1 MLNEQ
6 VRRSPTYEGTGTTG
20 PFSFDF
26 KVFDATQ
33 ISVEL
38 TAAGAFAP
46 RTLEASEYEAVLN
59 EDGEGGQVT
68 LAMPLQVGEKLS
80 IVSAIPYDQPM
91 GLSRMGSFN
100 PDDLVT
106 AWDRNCA
113 LIQQLLEKLR
123 RAVLAPG
130 NTDVNPWTIFA
141 QIFQALKEAKE
152 AAESAEQYAEL
163 CEEIKQYIEVYSWD
177 IPHLVNSIRDVE
189 NYPYDGF
196 FVVGGYGNPGHNGQN
211 ISNRY
216 VKAEGSSELRTLGE
230 RFADI
235 VNVKDFG
242 AVGDGVH
249 DDTEAIQAAC
259 DHAGALGFALIVFP
273 HGSYKVT
280 ERIALPGNCSVNGFG
295 SRILCSSSN
304 GAFMVE
310 GQGLGTQVALGSNAT
325 SGDTTI
331 TTASAHG
338 LVAGDMALLWSQRD
352 SLSEAAGDWRLGYHQ
367 GLKCYF
373 AEPVSIQAVPSTTTV
388 SLSNGLIFP
397 GYRTDAVQDTGS
409 GRTAATLAKLNFS
422 ENVTIRNFVIDHDG
436 SGSAISAQYAKN
448 FVVDNVV
455 VNTGT
460 SLDGVSGISL
470 FACYG
475 VRINGVSVFGDKTQQ
490 IETGD
495 ENFWRWTAVGV
506 SSCWYVVVD
515 DCHYGNVA
523 NGTDFTFYE
532 NYWCS
537 MFCAMRNSFVVDA
550 TAVPSTSHPGVYAN
564 EFSNNT
570 FVNCRTGLTIR
581 SRAARITGNEF
592 TKSKPSEE
600 ADERAIVLQSSAID
614 SIVSGNRI
622 SGYYI
627 GIEDHAYSA
636 GVGMLETHRNIYTQN
651 VIKNVKVGFA
661 LTQGPQGNV
670 DKVASVV
677 TNNQIEFE
685 ASAVQCRQWRHGLC
699 VYGNYLRGVTAD
711 DGTVPTCFY
720 VSSDSTGHKFFN
732 NMVENAR
739 LYTIQ
744 SGRTSSYYG
753 DEVFDGNNN
762 ILFGYDI
769 VVGSTTGY
777 LNNSTYPKVG
787 SLYNKVRISQSGS
800 TVSVDGYPASALL
813 GLEHAGG
820 PIFGMVSTDGTGFP
834 SINFYDGSL
843 SIKAS
848 VQYGFTADR
857 LNLAVSSGGG
867 WFISS
872 RSFSPQS
879 DNTLSL
885 GTGSTRVSEVFAA
898 TGAIN
903 TSDSRCKSSVASAS
917 DTLLDA
923 WGAVPIHT
931 FQFSD
936 AVEKKGMDAAR
947 FHVGVVA
954 QEVQEAFSQK
964 GLDAARYGLFCHDE
978 WQDEY
983 ETVEVVDQEEVID
996 DDGRVVTPRVTH
1008 TEQKLITPE
1017 GDRYGIRYEEALCL
1031 EAAYQRRRADRL
1043 EERLAALEKRMT
1055 IVEAQ

>member
-1 MLNEQ
+1 MSTINYLQGYAFAKKKGDTIHVFEGPHTLSDFLP
-6 VRRSPTYEGTGTTG
+6 VMAEGT
-20 PFSFDF
+20 D
-26 KVFDATQ
+26 V
-33 ISVEL
+33 
-38 TAAGAFAP
+38 P
-46 RTLEASEYEAVLN
+46 R
-59 EDGEGGQVT
+59 
-68 LAMPLQVGEKLS
+68 M
-80 IVSAIPYDQPM
+80 
-91 GLSRMGSFN
+91 
-100 PDDLVT
+100 
-106 AWDRNCA
+106 
-113 LIQQLLEKLR
+113 
-123 RAVLAPG
+123 
-130 NTDVNPWTIFA
+130 
-141 QIFQALKEAKE
+141 LK
-152 AAESAEQYAEL
+152 
-163 CEEIKQYIEVYSWD
+163 D
-177 IPHLVNSIRDVE
+177 
-189 NYPYDGF
+189 
-196 FVVGGYGNPGHNGQN
+196 
-211 ISNRY
+211 
-216 VKAEGSSELRTLGE
+216 
-230 RFADI
+230 RFADV
-235 VNVKDFG
+235 VNVRDFG
-242 AVGDGVH
+242 AKGDGTS

-295 SRILCSSSN
+295 SRILCSSTN

-310 GQGLGTQVALGSNAT
+310 GDGLETQVALGTNAT
-325 SGDTTI
+325 SGDTTL

-338 LVAGDMALLWSQRD
+338 LSAGDMALLWSQRD
-352 SLSEAAGDWRLGYHQ
+352 SLSEAAGEWRLGYHQ

-373 AEPVSIQAVPSTTTV
+373 AEPVSIQVVPSSTSV
-388 SLSNGLIFP
+388 SLSTGLIFP
-397 GYRTDAVQDTGS
+397 GYRTDAVQDSGS
-409 GRTAATLAKLNFS
+409 GRTAATLAKLNFA
-422 ENVTIRNFVIDHDG
+422 ENVTIRNFIIDHDG
-436 SGSAISAQYAKN
+436 SGAAIQARFAKN

-455 VNTGT
+455 INTGNST
-460 SLDGVSGISL
+460 DGVSGVSM
-470 FACYG
+470 FGCYN
-475 VRINGVSVFGDKTQQ
+475 VRINGVSVFGDKTVVV
-490 IETGD
+490 ETGD
-495 ENFWRWTAVGV
+495 SNFWRWTAVGV
-506 SSCWYVVVD
+506 SSSWFVVVD
-515 DCHYGNVA
+515 NCHYGNVA
-523 NGTDFTFYE
+523 NGTDFTFLDD
-532 NYWCS
+532 YWCS
-537 MFCAMRNSFVVDA
+537 MFCTMRNTFVVDA
-550 TAVPSTSHPGVYAN
+550 TAVSSTSHPGVYAN

-600 ADERAIVLQSSAID
+600 DDERAIVLQSSAID

-661 LTQGPQGNV
+661 LTHGPQGNV

-685 ASAVQCRQWRHGLC
+685 TYAVQCRQWRHGLC

-739 LYTIQ
+739 LYTLQ

-800 TVSVDGYPASALL
+800 TVSVDGYPAAALL
-813 GLEHAGG
+813 GLEYAGG

-872 RSFSPQS
+872 GSFSPQA

-885 GTGSTRVSEVFAA
+885 GTGSNRVSEVFAA
-898 TGAIN
+898 TAAIN
-903 TSDSRCKSSVASAS
+903 TSDQRVKTSVASAS

-923 WGAVPIHT
+923 VGAIPIHT
-931 FQFSD
+931 FQFTD
-936 AVEKKGMDAAR
+936 AVEKKGAESAR
-947 FHVGVVA
+947 LHVGVIA
-954 QEVQEAFSQK
+954 QEVASAFQAQ
-964 GLDAARYGLFCHDE
+964 GLDASRYGLFCHDE

-983 ETVEVVDQEEVID
+983 ETVEVVDQPEVLNENGD
-996 DDGRVVTPRVTH
+996 VVTPAVTH
-1008 TEQKLITPE
+1008 KEKQKVLSA
-1017 GDRYGIRYEEALCL
+1017 GDRYGIRYEELLVLECARLRRELDRIKTALT
-1031 EAAYQRRRADRL
+1031 ANGI
-1043 EERLAALEKRMT
+1043 T
-1055 IVEAQ
+1055 I

>member
-1 MLNEQ
+1 M
-6 VRRSPTYEGTGTTG
+6 
-20 PFSFDF
+20 
-26 KVFDATQ
+26 ATINHLQ
-33 ISVEL
+33 
-38 TAAGAFAP
+38 GYAFAKKKGD
-46 RTLEASEYEAVLN
+46 TIHVF
-59 EDGEGGQVT
+59 EGPHT
-68 LAMPLQVGEKLS
+68 LADFMPV
-80 IVSAIPYDQPM
+80 I
-91 GLSRMGSFN
+91 
-100 PDDLVT
+100 
-106 AWDRNCA
+106 
-113 LIQQLLEKLR
+113 
-123 RAVLAPG
+123 
-130 NTDVNPWTIFA
+130 
-141 QIFQALKEAKE
+141 
-152 AAESAEQYAEL
+152 
-163 CEEIKQYIEVYSWD
+163 
-177 IPHLVNSIRDVE
+177 
-189 NYPYDGF
+189 
-196 FVVGGYGNPGHNGQN
+196 
-211 ISNRY
+211 
-216 VKAEGSSELRTLGE
+216 AEGSDIPRMLKD
-230 RFADI
+230 RFADV
-235 VNVKDFG
+235 VNVRDFG
-242 AVGDGVH
+242 AKGDGTS

-295 SRILCSSSN
+295 SRILCSSTN

-310 GQGLGTQVALGSNAT
+310 GDGLGTQVALGTNAT
-325 SGDTTI
+325 SGDTTL

-338 LVAGDMALLWSQRD
+338 LSAGDMALLWSQRD
-352 SLSEAAGDWRLGYHQ
+352 SLSEAAGEWRLGYHQ
-367 GLKCYF
+367 GIKCYF
-373 AEPVSIQAVPSTTTV
+373 AEPVSIQAVPSTTSV
-388 SLSNGLIFP
+388 SLSTGLIFP

-422 ENVTIRNFVIDHDG
+422 ENVTIRNFVIDHNG

-460 SLDGVSGISL
+460 SLNGVSGISL

-515 DCHYGNVA
+515 DCHYGNVT

-550 TAVPSTSHPGVYAN
+550 TAVSSTSHPGVYAN

-592 TKSKPSEE
+592 TKTEPSEE
-600 ADERAIVLQSSAID
+600 DDERAIVLQSSAID

-622 SGYYI
+622 SGYHI

-685 ASAVQCRQWRHGLC
+685 AYAVQCRQWRHGLC

-711 DGTVPTCFY
+711 DGTVPICFY

-739 LYTIQ
+739 LYTLQ

-800 TVSVDGYPASALL
+800 TVSVDGYPAAALL
-813 GLEHAGG
+813 GLEYAGG

-872 RSFSPQS
+872 GSFSPQA

-885 GTGSTRVSEVFAA
+885 GTGSNRVSEVFAA
-898 TGAIN
+898 TAAIN
-903 TSDSRCKSSVASAS
+903 TSDQRVKSSVASAS

-923 WGAVPIHT
+923 VGSVPIHT
-931 FQFSD
+931 FQFTD
-936 AVEKKGMDAAR
+936 AVEKKGSDAAR
-947 FHVGVVA
+947 FHAGVIA
-954 QEVQEAFSQK
+954 QEVASAFQSK
-964 GLDAARYGLFCHDE
+964 GLDATRYGLFCYDE

-983 ETVEVVDQEEVID
+983 ETVEVVDQEEVVD
-996 DDGRVVTPRVTH
+996 DEGNVVTPRVTH
-1008 TEQKLITPE
+1008 TEQRLVTAA
-1017 GDRYGIRYEEALCL
+1017 GDRYGIRYEELLMLECARLRRELQRVNTALIAHGITL
-1031 EAAYQRRRADRL
+1031 GDE
-1043 EERLAALEKRMT
+1043 
-1055 IVEAQ
+1055 

>member
-1 MLNEQ
+1 M
-6 VRRSPTYEGTGTTG
+6 
-20 PFSFDF
+20 
-26 KVFDATQ
+26 ATINHLQ
-33 ISVEL
+33 
-38 TAAGAFAP
+38 GYAFAKKKGD
-46 RTLEASEYEAVLN
+46 TIHVF
-59 EDGEGGQVT
+59 EGPHT
-68 LAMPLQVGEKLS
+68 LADFMPV
-80 IVSAIPYDQPM
+80 I
-91 GLSRMGSFN
+91 
-100 PDDLVT
+100 
-106 AWDRNCA
+106 
-113 LIQQLLEKLR
+113 
-123 RAVLAPG
+123 
-130 NTDVNPWTIFA
+130 
-141 QIFQALKEAKE
+141 
-152 AAESAEQYAEL
+152 
-163 CEEIKQYIEVYSWD
+163 
-177 IPHLVNSIRDVE
+177 
-189 NYPYDGF
+189 
-196 FVVGGYGNPGHNGQN
+196 
-211 ISNRY
+211 
-216 VKAEGSSELRTLGE
+216 AEGSDIPRMLKD
-230 RFADI
+230 RFADV
-235 VNVKDFG
+235 VNVRDYG
-242 AVGDGVH
+242 AVGDGIS

-295 SRILCSSSN
+295 SRILCSSAG
-304 GAFMVE
+304 GAFFVE
-310 GQGLGTQVALGSNAT
+310 GGGLGTQIALGANAT
-325 SGDTTI
+325 SRDTTL
-331 TTASAHG
+331 TTVSAHG
-338 LVAGDMALLWSQRD
+338 LSAGDMALLWSQRD

-388 SLSNGLIFP
+388 SLANGLIFP
-397 GYRTDAVQDTGS
+397 GYRTDAMQDTGS
-409 GRTAATLAKLNFS
+409 GRTAATLAKLNFA

-460 SLDGVSGISL
+460 SLNGVSGISL

-495 ENFWRWTAVGV
+495 ENFWRWSAVDV

-564 EFSNNT
+564 EFSDNT

-600 ADERAIVLQSSAID
+600 DDERAIILQSSAID

-622 SGYYI
+622 SGYYV

-636 GVGMLETHRNIYTQN
+636 GVGMLEAHRNIYTQN
-651 VIKNVKVGFA
+651 VIKNVKVGIA
-661 LTQGPQGNV
+661 LTTGPQGNV
-670 DKVASVV
+670 DKVASIV

-685 ASAVQCRQWRHGLC
+685 TNAVQCRQWRHGLC
-699 VYGNYLRGVTAD
+699 VYGNYLRGVATS
-711 DGTVPTCFY
+711 DGTLPVCFY
-720 VSSDSTGHKFFN
+720 VSSDSTSHKFFN
-732 NMVENAR
+732 NLVENAR
-739 LYTIQ
+739 LYTLTG
-744 SGRTSSYYG
+744 GRTSSYYG

-769 VVGSTTGY
+769 VVGNTTGY
-777 LNNSTYPKVG
+777 LNNSNYPKVG

-800 TVSVDGYPASALL
+800 TVSVGGYPAAALL
-813 GLEHAGG
+813 GLEYAGG

-872 RSFSPQS
+872 GSFSPQA

-885 GTGSTRVSEVFAA
+885 GIGSNRVSEVFAA
-898 TGAIN
+898 TAAIN
-903 TSDSRCKSSVASAS
+903 TSDSRVKSSVASAS

-923 WGAVPIHT
+923 IGAIPIHT
-931 FQFSD
+931 FQFTD
-936 AVEKKGMDAAR
+936 AVEKKGSDTAR
-947 FHVGVVA
+947 FHAGVIA
-954 QEVQEAFSQK
+954 QEVASAFQAK
-964 GLDAARYGLFCHDE
+964 GLDASRYGLFCYDT

-983 ETVEVVDQEEVID
+983 EKVEVVDQPEVLNEN
-996 DDGRVVTPRVTH
+996 GEVVSPAVTH
-1008 TEQKLITPE
+1008 TEQRLVTAA
-1017 GDRYGIRYEEALCL
+1017 GDRYGIRYEELLMLECARLRRELQRVNTALIAHGITL
-1031 EAAYQRRRADRL
+1031 GDE
-1043 EERLAALEKRMT
+1043 
-1055 IVEAQ
+1055 

>member
-1 MLNEQ
+1 MATINHLQGYAFAKKKGGTIHVFEGPHTLSDFLP
-6 VRRSPTYEGTGTTG
+6 VVAEGT
-20 PFSFDF
+20 D
-26 KVFDATQ
+26 V
-33 ISVEL
+33 
-38 TAAGAFAP
+38 P
-46 RTLEASEYEAVLN
+46 R
-59 EDGEGGQVT
+59 
-68 LAMPLQVGEKLS
+68 M
-80 IVSAIPYDQPM
+80 
-91 GLSRMGSFN
+91 
-100 PDDLVT
+100 
-106 AWDRNCA
+106 
-113 LIQQLLEKLR
+113 
-123 RAVLAPG
+123 
-130 NTDVNPWTIFA
+130 
-141 QIFQALKEAKE
+141 LK
-152 AAESAEQYAEL
+152 
-163 CEEIKQYIEVYSWD
+163 D
-177 IPHLVNSIRDVE
+177 
-189 NYPYDGF
+189 
-196 FVVGGYGNPGHNGQN
+196 
-211 ISNRY
+211 
-216 VKAEGSSELRTLGE
+216 
-230 RFADI
+230 RFADV
-235 VNVKDFG
+235 VNVRDFG
-242 AVGDGVH
+242 AKGDGTS

-304 GAFMVE
+304 GAFLVE
-310 GQGLGTQVALGSNAT
+310 GDGLGTQVALGTNAT
-325 SGDTTI
+325 SGDTTL

-338 LVAGDMALLWSQRD
+338 LSAGDMALLWSQRD
-352 SLSEAAGDWRLGYHQ
+352 SLSEAAGEWRLGYHQ
-367 GLKCYF
+367 GIKCYF
-373 AEPVSIQAVPSTTTV
+373 AEPVSIQAVPSTTSV
-388 SLSNGLIFP
+388 SLSTGLIFP

-422 ENVTIRNFVIDHDG
+422 ENVTIRNFVIDHNG

-460 SLDGVSGISL
+460 SLNGVSGISL

-550 TAVPSTSHPGVYAN
+550 TAVSSTSHPGVYAN

-600 ADERAIVLQSSAID
+600 DDERAIVLQSSAID

-685 ASAVQCRQWRHGLC
+685 AYAVQCRQWRHGLC

-711 DGTVPTCFY
+711 DGTVPICFY

-739 LYTIQ
+739 LYTLQ

-777 LNNSTYPKVG
+777 LNSSTYPKVG

-800 TVSVDGYPASALL
+800 TVSVDGYPAAALL
-813 GLEHAGG
+813 GLEYAGG

-872 RSFSPQS
+872 GSFSPQA

-885 GTGSTRVSEVFAA
+885 GTGSNRVSEVFAA
-898 TGAIN
+898 TAAIN
-903 TSDSRCKSSVASAS
+903 TSDQRVKSSVASAS

-923 WGAVPIHT
+923 VGSVPIHT
-931 FQFSD
+931 FQFTD
-936 AVEKKGMDAAR
+936 AVEKKGSDAAR
-947 FHVGVVA
+947 FHAGVIA
-954 QEVQEAFSQK
+954 QEVASAFQSK
-964 GLDAARYGLFCHDE
+964 GLDATRYGLFCYDE

-983 ETVEVVDQEEVID
+983 ETVEVVDQEEVVD
-996 DDGRVVTPRVTH
+996 DEGNVVTPRVTH
-1008 TEQKLITPE
+1008 TEQRLVTAA
-1017 GDRYGIRYEEALCL
+1017 GDRYGIRYEELLMLECARLRRELQRVNTALIAHGITL
-1031 EAAYQRRRADRL
+1031 GDE
-1043 EERLAALEKRMT
+1043 
-1055 IVEAQ
+1055 

>member
-1 MLNEQ
+1 M
-6 VRRSPTYEGTGTTG
+6 TTINRLQG
-20 PFSFDF
+20 C
-26 KVFDATQ
+26 
-33 ISVEL
+33 
-38 TAAGAFAP
+38 AFAKKKGD
-46 RTLEASEYEAVLN
+46 RIDVF
-59 EDGEGGQVT
+59 EGPHT
-68 LAMPLQVGEKLS
+68 LA
-80 IVSAIPYDQPM
+80 D
-91 GLSRMGSFN
+91 
-100 PDDLVT
+100 
-106 AWDRNCA
+106 
-113 LIQQLLEKLR
+113 
-123 RAVLAPG
+123 
-130 NTDVNPWTIFA
+130 
-141 QIFQALKEAKE
+141 
-152 AAESAEQYAEL
+152 
-163 CEEIKQYIEVYSWD
+163 
-177 IPHLVNSIRDVE
+177 
-189 NYPYDGF
+189 F
-196 FVVGGYGNPGHNGQN
+196 FSV
-211 ISNRY
+211 I
-216 VKAEGSSELRTLGE
+216 AEGSDVPRMLKD
-230 RFADI
+230 RFSDV
-235 VNVKDFG
+235 VNVRDFG
-242 AVGDGVH
+242 AVGDGVT

-259 DHAGALGFALIVFP
+259 DHAGTLGFALIVFP

-310 GQGLGTQVALGSNAT
+310 GDGLGTQVVLGTNAT
-325 SGDTTI
+325 SGDTTL

-338 LVAGDMALLWSQRD
+338 LSAGDMALLWSQRD
-352 SLSEAAGDWRLGYHQ
+352 SLSDAAGEWRLGHHQ

-422 ENVTIRNFVIDHDG
+422 ENVTIRNFVIDHNG

-490 IETGD
+490 IETDD

-592 TKSKPSEE
+592 TKTEPSEE
-600 ADERAIVLQSSAID
+600 DDERAIVLQSSAID

-622 SGYYI
+622 SGYHI

-685 ASAVQCRQWRHGLC
+685 AYAVQCRQWRHGLC

-711 DGTVPTCFY
+711 DGTVPICFY

-739 LYTIQ
+739 LYTLQ

-800 TVSVDGYPASALL
+800 TVSVDGYSAAALL
-813 GLEHAGG
+813 GLEYAGG

-872 RSFSPQS
+872 GSFSPQA

-885 GTGSTRVSEVFAA
+885 GTGSNRVSEVFAA
-898 TGAIN
+898 TAAIN
-903 TSDSRCKSSVASAS
+903 TSDQRVKSSVASVS

-923 WGAVPIHT
+923 VGSVPIHT
-931 FQFSD
+931 FQFTD
-936 AVEKKGMDAAR
+936 AVEKKGSDAAR
-947 FHVGVVA
+947 FHAGVIA
-954 QEVQEAFSQK
+954 QEVASAFQGH
-964 GLDAARYGLFCHDE
+964 GLDAARYGLFCHDS

-983 ETVEVVDQEEVID
+983 ETVEVVDQPEVLNE
-996 DDGRVVTPRVTH
+996 DGEVVTPVVTH
-1008 TEQKLITPE
+1008 TEQRLITAA
-1017 GDRYGIRYEEALCL
+1017 GDRYGIRYEELLMLECARLRRELQRVNTALIAHGITL
-1031 EAAYQRRRADRL
+1031 GDE
-1043 EERLAALEKRMT
+1043 
-1055 IVEAQ
+1055 

>member
-1 MLNEQ
+1 MGENMAGVNQLL
-6 VRRSPTYEGTGTTG
+6 
-20 PFSFDF
+20 PFANGDTPNVISFDDWNALSARQSGF
-26 KVFDATQ
+26 QSGIARSQQFNYILAQ
-33 ISVEL
+33 GG
-38 TAAGAFAP
+38 AAG
-46 RTLEASEYEAVLN
+46 YVI
-59 EDGEGGQVT
+59 GQLVADYT
-68 LAMPLQVGEKLS
+68 TETATISATPLYQSFKQAMS
-80 IVSAIPYDQPM
+80 SFVSSSP
-91 GLSRMGSFN
+91 
-100 PDDLVT
+100 VT
-106 AWDRNCA
+106 A
-113 LIQQLLEKLR
+113 
-123 RAVLAPG
+123 
-130 NTDVNPWTIFA
+130 T
-141 QIFQALKEAKE
+141 
-152 AAESAEQYAEL
+152 
-163 CEEIKQYIEVYSWD
+163 
-177 IPHLVNSIRDVE
+177 
-189 NYPYDGF
+189 
-196 FVVGGYGNPGHNGQN
+196 
-211 ISNRY
+211 
-216 VKAEGSSELRTLGE
+216 GSTTPRPLDE
-230 RFADI
+230 RFADSI
-235 VNVKDFG
+235 NVKDFG
-242 AVGDGVH
+242 AKGDGVT
-249 DDTEAIQAAC
+249 DDTAAIQAAC

-422 ENVTIRNFVIDHDG
+422 ENVTIRNFVIDHGG

-600 ADERAIVLQSSAID
+600 EDERAIVLQSSAID

-627 GIEDHAYSA
+627 GIEDQAYSA

-661 LTQGPQGNV
+661 LTHGPQGNV

-685 ASAVQCRQWRHGLC
+685 AYAVQCRKWRHGLC

-800 TVSVDGYPASALL
+800 TVSVDGYPAAALL
-813 GLEHAGG
+813 GLEYAGG

-848 VQYGFTADR
+848 VQYSFTADR

-885 GTGSTRVSEVFAA
+885 GTGSNRVSEVFAA

-917 DTLLDA
+917 DALLDA
-923 WGAVPIHT
+923 VGNIPIHT
-931 FQFSD
+931 FQFTD
-936 AVEKKGMDAAR
+936 AVEKKGSDAAR
-947 FHVGVVA
+947 FHVGVIA
-954 QEVQEAFSQK
+954 QEVASAFEAQ

-978 WQDEY
+978 WGDEY
-983 ETVEVVDQEEVID
+983 ETVEVVDQPEVLGE
-996 DDGRVVTPRVTH
+996 DGEVVTPAVTH
-1008 TEQKLITPE
+1008 TEQKLVTAA
-1017 GDRYGIRYEEALCL
+1017 GDRYGIRYEELLTL
-1031 EAAYQRRRADRL
+1031 ECARLRRELDRIK
-1043 EERLAALEKRMT
+1043 AALTKRAGLQFDGG
-1055 IVEAQ
+1055 ELNHGQP

>member
-1 MLNEQ
+1 
-6 VRRSPTYEGTGTTG
+6 
-20 PFSFDF
+20 
-26 KVFDATQ
+26 
-33 ISVEL
+33 
-38 TAAGAFAP
+38 
-46 RTLEASEYEAVLN
+46 
-59 EDGEGGQVT
+59 
-68 LAMPLQVGEKLS
+68 
-80 IVSAIPYDQPM
+80 
-91 GLSRMGSFN
+91 
-100 PDDLVT
+100 
-106 AWDRNCA
+106 
-113 LIQQLLEKLR
+113 
-123 RAVLAPG
+123 
-130 NTDVNPWTIFA
+130 
-141 QIFQALKEAKE
+141 
-152 AAESAEQYAEL
+152 
-163 CEEIKQYIEVYSWD
+163 
-177 IPHLVNSIRDVE
+177 
-189 NYPYDGF
+189 
-196 FVVGGYGNPGHNGQN
+196 
-211 ISNRY
+211 
-216 VKAEGSSELRTLGE
+216 
-230 RFADI
+230 
-235 VNVKDFG
+235 
-242 AVGDGVH
+242 
-249 DDTEAIQAAC
+249 
-259 DHAGALGFALIVFP
+259 
-273 HGSYKVT
+273 
-280 ERIALPGNCSVNGFG
+280 
-295 SRILCSSSN
+295 
-304 GAFMVE
+304 
-310 GQGLGTQVALGSNAT
+310 
-325 SGDTTI
+325 
-331 TTASAHG
+331 
-338 LVAGDMALLWSQRD
+338 
-352 SLSEAAGDWRLGYHQ
+352 
-367 GLKCYF
+367 
-373 AEPVSIQAVPSTTTV
+373 
-388 SLSNGLIFP
+388 
-397 GYRTDAVQDTGS
+397 
-409 GRTAATLAKLNFS
+409 
-422 ENVTIRNFVIDHDG
+422 
-436 SGSAISAQYAKN
+436 
-448 FVVDNVV
+448 
-455 VNTGT
+455 
-460 SLDGVSGISL
+460 
-470 FACYG
+470 
-475 VRINGVSVFGDKTQQ
+475 
-490 IETGD
+490 
-495 ENFWRWTAVGV
+495 
-506 SSCWYVVVD
+506 
-515 DCHYGNVA
+515 
-523 NGTDFTFYE
+523 
-532 NYWCS
+532 

-600 ADERAIVLQSSAID
+600 EDERAIVLQSSAID

-661 LTQGPQGNV
+661 LTHGPQGNV

-685 ASAVQCRQWRHGLC
+685 AYAVQCRQWRHGLC

-800 TVSVDGYPASALL
+800 TVSVDGYPAAALL
-813 GLEHAGG
+813 GLEYAGG

-885 GTGSTRVSEVFAA
+885 GTGSNRVSEVFAA

-917 DTLLDA
+917 DALLDA
-923 WGAVPIHT
+923 VGNIPIHT
-931 FQFSD
+931 FQFTD
-936 AVEKKGMDAAR
+936 AVEKKGSDAAR
-947 FHVGVVA
+947 FHVGVIA
-954 QEVQEAFSQK
+954 QEVQQAFEAK

-978 WQDEY
+978 WKDEY
-983 ETVEVVDQEEVID
+983 ETVEVVDQPEVLGE
-996 DDGRVVTPRVTH
+996 DGEVVTPAVTH
-1008 TEQKLITPE
+1008 TEQKKILSA
-1017 GDRYGIRYEEALCL
+1017 GDRYGIRYEELLTLECARLRRELDRIQTALT
-1031 EAAYQRRRADRL
+1031 ASGI
-1043 EERLAALEKRMT
+1043 T
-1055 IVEAQ
+1055 V